1 MQTVIITFITLVA
14 FAANSVLCRWA
25 LMDQTID
32 PLSFSIMR
40 IISGAFTLLI
50 LLTLSSS
57 AKRKQDK
64 AVNNTSMY
72 TKVRSQFDLTA
83 IVALLVYMF
92 GFSFAYLTLGAGLGA
107 LVLFVA
113 VQFTMIAAHL
123 LAGNRMSLL
132 EWCGCLLSVS
142 GLVYLLMPTEST
154 SSPDITSII
163 LMTLAGIGWGIYTLA
178 GKKSTNALQS
188 TTANFGFSSL
198 AILVLVS
205 LLLTIPS
212 VASKISITEQG
223 LIYAILSGSVA
234 SGVGYSLWYYVVKKL
249 NTVVAS
255 IAQLSV
261 PVIATLGG
269 VLLLSEP
276 VTMQFVISS
285 TVILL
290 GISLVLV
297 APKLKKQRVQSLTS
311 MAKPNKKQPTKT
323 VQIFCAKCKTQLFKY
338 RKGGKGAL
346 VKCFKERI
354 VEDFTK
360 EPCVCPECGIEFA
373 RDTLVRGTPAYKFV
387 GGKVTMK

>member
-1 MQTVIITFITLVA
+1 MQTMMVTFITLVA

-32 PLSFSIMR
+32 PLSFSIVR
-40 IISGAFTLLI
+40 VISGALTLLI
-50 LLTLSSS
+50 LLTLSSNS
-57 AKRKQDK
+57 KPKQGSSNSGIS
-64 AVNNTSMY
+64 VY
-72 TKVRSQFDLTA
+72 TKLKSQFQLTS
-83 IVALLVYMF
+83 ILSLLVYMF
-92 GFSFAYLTLGAGLGA
+92 GFSFAYLELGAGLGA

-123 LAGNRMSLL
+123 FSGNRMSLI
-132 EWCGCLLSVS
+132 EWCGCLLSVA

-154 SSPDITSII
+154 QAPDLVSII
-163 LMTLAGIGWGIYTLA
+163 LMSLAGVGWGIYTLA

-205 LLLTIPS
+205 LLLVIPS
-212 VASKISITEQG
+212 VASQTSITEQG

-234 SGVGYSLWYYVVKKL
+234 SGIGYSLWYYVVKKL

-297 APKLKKQRVQSLTS
+297 APKLKK
-311 MAKPNKKQPTKT
+311 
-323 VQIFCAKCKTQLFKY
+323 
-338 RKGGKGAL
+338 
-346 VKCFKERI
+346 
-354 VEDFTK
+354 
-360 EPCVCPECGIEFA
+360 
-373 RDTLVRGTPAYKFV
+373 
-387 GGKVTMK
+387 

>member
-1 MQTVIITFITLVA
+1 MQTVMITFITLVA

-32 PLSFSIMR
+32 PLSFSIVR
-40 IISGAFTLLI
+40 IISGALTLLI
-50 LLTLSSS
+50 LLTLSSHCKS
-57 AKRKQDK
+57 REEL
-64 AVNNTSMY
+64 VNNDTSVE
-72 TKVRSQFDLTA
+72 TKLKLPFQFTSILS
-83 IVALLVYMF
+83 LLVYMF
-92 GFSFAYLTLGAGLGA
+92 GFSFAYLELGAGLGA

-123 LAGNRMSLL
+123 LADNRMSLL

-142 GLVYLLMPTEST
+142 GLVYLLMPTDST

-163 LMTLAGIGWGIYTLA
+163 LMALAGVGWGIYTLA

-188 TTANFGFSSL
+188 TTANFAFSSL
-198 AILVLVS
+198 VILVLVS
-205 LLLTIPS
+205 LLLVIPN
-212 VASKISITEQG
+212 VASQISITEQG

-249 NTVVAS
+249 DTVVAS

-276 VTMQFVISS
+276 VTMQFIISS

-297 APKLKKQRVQSLTS
+297 APKLKK
-311 MAKPNKKQPTKT
+311 
-323 VQIFCAKCKTQLFKY
+323 
-338 RKGGKGAL
+338 
-346 VKCFKERI
+346 
-354 VEDFTK
+354 
-360 EPCVCPECGIEFA
+360 
-373 RDTLVRGTPAYKFV
+373 
-387 GGKVTMK
+387 

>member
-1 MQTVIITFITLVA
+1 MQTLMVTFITLVA

-32 PLSFSIMR
+32 PLSFSIVR
-40 IISGAFTLLI
+40 ILSGALTLLI
-50 LLTLSSS
+50 LLTLSSQS
-57 AKRKQDK
+57 KSKRELT
-64 AVNNTSMY
+64 NNTSLY
-72 TKVRSQFDLTA
+72 TRLKSQFQLTS
-83 IVALLVYMF
+83 ILSLLVYMF
-92 GFSFAYLTLGAGLGA
+92 GFSFAYLELGAGLGA

-123 LAGNRMSLL
+123 FSGNRMSLI
-132 EWCGCLLSVS
+132 EWGGCLLSVA

-154 SSPDITSII
+154 QAPDLVSII
-163 LMTLAGIGWGIYTLA
+163 LMSLAGIGWGIYTLA
-178 GKKSTNALQS
+178 GKKSSNALRS

-198 AILVLVS
+198 VILLALSLLVLIPNA
-205 LLLTIPS
+205 LTR
-212 VASKISITEQG
+212 VSITEQG
-223 LIYAILSGSVA
+223 LIYAVISGSVA

-276 VTMQFVISS
+276 VTMQFIVSS

-297 APKLKKQRVQSLTS
+297 APKLKK
-311 MAKPNKKQPTKT
+311 
-323 VQIFCAKCKTQLFKY
+323 
-338 RKGGKGAL
+338 
-346 VKCFKERI
+346 
-354 VEDFTK
+354 
-360 EPCVCPECGIEFA
+360 
-373 RDTLVRGTPAYKFV
+373 
-387 GGKVTMK
+387 

>member
-1 MQTVIITFITLVA
+1 MQTVIITFITLLA

-32 PLSFSIMR
+32 PLSFSIVRML
-40 IISGAFTLLI
+40 SGALTLLI
-50 LLTLSSS
+50 LLTLSSN
-57 AKRKQDK
+57 AKRKQVK
-64 AVNNTSMY
+64 AADSNTSIY
-72 TKVRSQFDLTA
+72 TKVRTQFDLTA
-83 IVALLVYMF
+83 ILTLLVYMF

-123 LAGNRMSLL
+123 LAGNRMSSI
-132 EWCGCLLSVS
+132 EWVGCLLSVA
-142 GLVYLLMPTEST
+142 GLIYLLMPTEST
-154 SSPDITSII
+154 GSSDLISII
-163 LMTLAGIGWGIYTLA
+163 LMALAGVGWGIYTLA

-188 TTANFGFSSL
+188 TTANFGFGSL
-198 AILVLVS
+198 VILALLS
-205 LLLTIPS
+205 LLAFIPS
-212 VASKISITEQG
+212 VAEQISITEQG
-223 LIYAILSGSVA
+223 LIYAVLSGAVA

-297 APKLKKQRVQSLTS
+297 APKLEK
-311 MAKPNKKQPTKT
+311 
-323 VQIFCAKCKTQLFKY
+323 
-338 RKGGKGAL
+338 
-346 VKCFKERI
+346 
-354 VEDFTK
+354 
-360 EPCVCPECGIEFA
+360 
-373 RDTLVRGTPAYKFV
+373 
-387 GGKVTMK
+387 

>member
-1 MQTVIITFITLVA
+1 MQTVMITFITLVA

-32 PLSFSIMR
+32 PLSFSIVR
-40 IISGAFTLLI
+40 IISGALTLLI
-50 LLTLSSS
+50 LLTLSSHS
-57 AKRKQDK
+57 KSREEL
-64 AVNNTSMY
+64 VNNDKSVETKLKLPFQFTSIL
-72 TKVRSQFDLTA
+72 S
-83 IVALLVYMF
+83 LLVYMF
-92 GFSFAYLTLGAGLGA
+92 GFSFAYLELGAGLGA

-142 GLVYLLMPTEST
+142 GLVYLLMPTDST

-163 LMTLAGIGWGIYTLA
+163 LMALAGVGWGIYTLA

-188 TTANFGFSSL
+188 TTCNFAFSSL
-198 AILVLVS
+198 VILVLVS
-205 LLLTIPS
+205 LLLVIPN
-212 VASKISITEQG
+212 VASQISITEQG
-223 LIYAILSGSVA
+223 LIYAILSGSVV

-249 NTVVAS
+249 DTVVAS

-276 VTMQFVISS
+276 VTMQFIISS

-297 APKLKKQRVQSLTS
+297 APKLKK
-311 MAKPNKKQPTKT
+311 
-323 VQIFCAKCKTQLFKY
+323 
-338 RKGGKGAL
+338 
-346 VKCFKERI
+346 
-354 VEDFTK
+354 
-360 EPCVCPECGIEFA
+360 
-373 RDTLVRGTPAYKFV
+373 
-387 GGKVTMK
+387 

>member
-1 MQTVIITFITLVA
+1 MQTVMITFITLVA

-25 LMDQTID
+25 LMEQTID
-32 PLSFSIMR
+32 PLSFSIVR
-40 IISGAFTLLI
+40 IISGTLTLLI
-50 LLTLSSS
+50 LLTLSSHS
-57 AKRKQDK
+57 KSREEL
-64 AVNNTSMY
+64 VNNDKSVETKFKLPFQFTSIL
-72 TKVRSQFDLTA
+72 S
-83 IVALLVYMF
+83 LLVYMF
-92 GFSFAYLTLGAGLGA
+92 GFSFAYLELGAGLGA

-123 LAGNRMSLL
+123 FAGNRMSLL

-142 GLVYLLMPTEST
+142 GLVYLLMPTDST

-163 LMTLAGIGWGIYTLA
+163 LMALAGVGWGIYTLA

-188 TTANFGFSSL
+188 TTANFAFSSL
-198 AILVLVS
+198 VILVLVS
-205 LLLTIPS
+205 PLLVIPN
-212 VASKISITEQG
+212 VASQISITEQG

-249 NTVVAS
+249 DTVVAS

-276 VTMQFVISS
+276 VTMQFIISS

-297 APKLKKQRVQSLTS
+297 APKLKK
-311 MAKPNKKQPTKT
+311 
-323 VQIFCAKCKTQLFKY
+323 
-338 RKGGKGAL
+338 
-346 VKCFKERI
+346 
-354 VEDFTK
+354 
-360 EPCVCPECGIEFA
+360 
-373 RDTLVRGTPAYKFV
+373 
-387 GGKVTMK
+387 

>member
-1 MQTVIITFITLVA
+1 MQTVMVTFITLVA

-32 PLSFSIMR
+32 PLSFSIVR
-40 IISGAFTLLI
+40 ILSGALTLLI
-50 LLTLSSS
+50 LFTLSSQS
-57 AKRKQDK
+57 KHKQEL
-64 AVNNTSMY
+64 ANNSTSVY
-72 TKVRSQFDLTA
+72 TKLKSQFQFTSILS
-83 IVALLVYMF
+83 LLVYMF
-92 GFSFAYLTLGAGLGA
+92 GFSFAYLKLGAGLGA

-123 LAGNRMSLL
+123 FFGNRMSLL
-132 EWCGCLLSVS
+132 EWGGCLLSVA

-154 SSPDITSII
+154 QAPDLVSII
-163 LMTLAGIGWGIYTLA
+163 LMSLAGVGWGIYTLA
-178 GKKSTNALQS
+178 GKKSLNALQS

-198 AILVLVS
+198 VILAGLS
-205 LLLTIPS
+205 LLVVIPNAMPQ
-212 VASKISITEQG
+212 VSITEQG
-223 LIYAILSGSVA
+223 LIYAVISGSAA

-276 VTMQFVISS
+276 VTMQFIISS

-297 APKLKKQRVQSLTS
+297 APKLKK
-311 MAKPNKKQPTKT
+311 
-323 VQIFCAKCKTQLFKY
+323 
-338 RKGGKGAL
+338 
-346 VKCFKERI
+346 
-354 VEDFTK
+354 
-360 EPCVCPECGIEFA
+360 
-373 RDTLVRGTPAYKFV
+373 
-387 GGKVTMK
+387 

>member
-32 PLSFSIMR
+32 PLSFSIVR
-40 IISGAFTLLI
+40 IISGAVTLLI
-50 LLTLSSS
+50 LLTLSSN

-64 AVNNTSMY
+64 VINDAPVY
-72 TKVRSQFDLTA
+72 TKVRSQCDLTA

-123 LAGNRMSLL
+123 FAGNRMSSL
-132 EWCGCLLSVS
+132 EWVGCLLSVA

-163 LMTLAGIGWGIYTLA
+163 LMALAGIGWGIYTLA
-178 GKKSTNALQS
+178 GKKSKNALQS
-188 TTANFGFSSL
+188 TTANFAFSSL

-205 LLLTIPS
+205 LLAVIPS
-212 VASKISITEQG
+212 VASQISITEQG
-223 LIYAILSGSVA
+223 LIYAVLSGSVA

-269 VLLLSEP
+269 VVLLSEP
-276 VTMQFVISS
+276 VTMQFLISS

-290 GISLVLV
+290 GISLVLI
-297 APKLKKQRVQSLTS
+297 APKLKK
-311 MAKPNKKQPTKT
+311 
-323 VQIFCAKCKTQLFKY
+323 
-338 RKGGKGAL
+338 
-346 VKCFKERI
+346 
-354 VEDFTK
+354 
-360 EPCVCPECGIEFA
+360 
-373 RDTLVRGTPAYKFV
+373 
-387 GGKVTMK
+387 

>member
-1 MQTVIITFITLVA
+1 MQTVMITFITLVA

-32 PLSFSIMR
+32 PLSFSIIR
-40 IISGAFTLLI
+40 VLSGALTLLI
-50 LLTLSSS
+50 LLTLSSHS
-57 AKRKQDK
+57 KSREEL
-64 AVNNTSMY
+64 VNNDTSVE
-72 TKVRSQFDLTA
+72 TKLKLPFQFTSILS
-83 IVALLVYMF
+83 LLVYMF
-92 GFSFAYLTLGAGLGA
+92 GFSFAYLELGAGLGA

-113 VQFTMIAAHL
+113 VQFTMIAAHFFS
-123 LAGNRMSLL
+123 GNRMSLL

-142 GLVYLLMPTEST
+142 GLVYLLMPTDST
-154 SSPDITSII
+154 SSPDITPII
-163 LMTLAGIGWGIYTLA
+163 LMALAGVGWGIYTLA

-198 AILVLVS
+198 VILVLVS
-205 LLLTIPS
+205 LLLVIPN
-212 VASKISITEQG
+212 VASQISITEQG

-249 NTVVAS
+249 DTVVAS

-276 VTMQFVISS
+276 VTMQFIISS

-297 APKLKKQRVQSLTS
+297 APKLKK
-311 MAKPNKKQPTKT
+311 
-323 VQIFCAKCKTQLFKY
+323 
-338 RKGGKGAL
+338 
-346 VKCFKERI
+346 
-354 VEDFTK
+354 
-360 EPCVCPECGIEFA
+360 
-373 RDTLVRGTPAYKFV
+373 
-387 GGKVTMK
+387 

>member
-1 MQTVIITFITLVA
+1 MQTVMITFITLVA

-32 PLSFSIMR
+32 PLSFSIVR
-40 IISGAFTLLI
+40 IISGALTLLI
-50 LLTLSSS
+50 LLTLSSHS
-57 AKRKQDK
+57 KSREEL
-64 AVNNTSMY
+64 VNNDKSVETKLKLPFQFTSIL
-72 TKVRSQFDLTA
+72 S
-83 IVALLVYMF
+83 LLVYMF
-92 GFSFAYLTLGAGLGA
+92 GFSFAYLELGAGLGA

-142 GLVYLLMPTEST
+142 GLVYLLMPTDST

-163 LMTLAGIGWGIYTLA
+163 LMALAGVGWGIYTLA

-198 AILVLVS
+198 VILVLVS
-205 LLLTIPS
+205 LLLVIPN
-212 VASKISITEQG
+212 VASQISITEQG

-249 NTVVAS
+249 DTVVAS

-276 VTMQFVISS
+276 VTMQFIISS

-297 APKLKKQRVQSLTS
+297 APKLKK
-311 MAKPNKKQPTKT
+311 
-323 VQIFCAKCKTQLFKY
+323 
-338 RKGGKGAL
+338 
-346 VKCFKERI
+346 
-354 VEDFTK
+354 
-360 EPCVCPECGIEFA
+360 
-373 RDTLVRGTPAYKFV
+373 
-387 GGKVTMK
+387 

>member
-32 PLSFSIMR
+32 PLSFSVVR
-40 IISGAFTLLI
+40 ILSGALTLLI
-50 LLTLSSS
+50 LLTLSSN

-64 AVNNTSMY
+64 VENSTSMY
-72 TKVRSQFDLTA
+72 TKIRSELDLTA
-83 IVALLVYMF
+83 ILALLVYMF

-123 LAGNRMSLL
+123 FAGNRMSSL
-132 EWCGCLLSVS
+132 EWGGCLLSVA
-142 GLVYLLMPTEST
+142 GLVYLLMPTGAT
-154 SSPDITSII
+154 RSPDLISII
-163 LMTLAGIGWGIYTLA
+163 LMVLAGVGWGVYTLA

-188 TTANFGFSSL
+188 TSANFGFSSL
-198 AILVLVS
+198 VIIALLS
-205 LLLTIPS
+205 LLTFIPS
-212 VASKISITEQG
+212 VTAQISITEKG
-223 LIYAILSGSVA
+223 LIYAVLSGAVA

-297 APKLKKQRVQSLTS
+297 APKLKK
-311 MAKPNKKQPTKT
+311 
-323 VQIFCAKCKTQLFKY
+323 
-338 RKGGKGAL
+338 
-346 VKCFKERI
+346 
-354 VEDFTK
+354 
-360 EPCVCPECGIEFA
+360 
-373 RDTLVRGTPAYKFV
+373 
-387 GGKVTMK
+387 

>member
-32 PLSFSIMR
+32 PLSFSIVR
-40 IISGAFTLLI
+40 IISGAVTLLI
-50 LLTLSSS
+50 LLTLSSN
-57 AKRKQDK
+57 AKRKHEK
-64 AVNNTSMY
+64 AVDNASMY
-72 TKVRSQFDLTA
+72 TKVRSQCDLTA
-83 IVALLVYMF
+83 IAALLVYMF

-123 LAGNRMSLL
+123 FAGNRMSSL
-132 EWCGCLLSVS
+132 EWVGCLLSVA

-163 LMTLAGIGWGIYTLA
+163 LMALAGIGWGIYTLA
-178 GKKSTNALQS
+178 GKKSKNALQS
-188 TTANFGFSSL
+188 TTANFAFSSL

-205 LLLTIPS
+205 LLAVIPS
-212 VASKISITEQG
+212 VASQISITEQG
-223 LIYAILSGSVA
+223 LIYAVLSGSVA

-297 APKLKKQRVQSLTS
+297 APKLKK
-311 MAKPNKKQPTKT
+311 
-323 VQIFCAKCKTQLFKY
+323 
-338 RKGGKGAL
+338 
-346 VKCFKERI
+346 
-354 VEDFTK
+354 
-360 EPCVCPECGIEFA
+360 
-373 RDTLVRGTPAYKFV
+373 
-387 GGKVTMK
+387 

>member
-1 MQTVIITFITLVA
+1 MQTVIVTFITLVA

-32 PLSFSIMR
+32 PLSFSIVR
-40 IISGAFTLLI
+40 ILSGALTLLI
-50 LLTLSSS
+50 LLTLSSKS
-57 AKRKQDK
+57 KRVL
-64 AVNNTSMY
+64 ANSTTSVY
-72 TKVRSQFDLTA
+72 TKFKSQFQFTSILS
-83 IVALLVYMF
+83 LLVYMF
-92 GFSFAYLTLGAGLGA
+92 GFSFAYLELGAGLGA

-123 LAGNRMSLL
+123 FSGNRMSSL
-132 EWCGCLLSVS
+132 EWCGCLLSVA

-154 SSPDITSII
+154 RSPDLVSII
-163 LMTLAGIGWGIYTLA
+163 LMSLAGVGWGVYTLA
-178 GKKSTNALQS
+178 GKKSSNALQS

-198 AILVLVS
+198 VILAGISVLTV
-205 LLLTIPS
+205 IPNALS
-212 VASKISITEQG
+212 QVSITEQG
-223 LIYAILSGSVA
+223 LIYAVISGSVA

-276 VTMQFVISS
+276 VTMQFIISS

-297 APKLKKQRVQSLTS
+297 APKLKK
-311 MAKPNKKQPTKT
+311 
-323 VQIFCAKCKTQLFKY
+323 
-338 RKGGKGAL
+338 
-346 VKCFKERI
+346 
-354 VEDFTK
+354 
-360 EPCVCPECGIEFA
+360 
-373 RDTLVRGTPAYKFV
+373 
-387 GGKVTMK
+387 

>member
-1 MQTVIITFITLVA
+1 MQTVMITFITLVA

-32 PLSFSIMR
+32 PLSFSIVR
-40 IISGAFTLLI
+40 IISGALTLLI
-50 LLTLSSS
+50 LLTLSSHS
-57 AKRKQDK
+57 KSREEL
-64 AVNNTSMY
+64 VNNDKSVETKLKLQFQFTSIL
-72 TKVRSQFDLTA
+72 S
-83 IVALLVYMF
+83 LLVYMF
-92 GFSFAYLTLGAGLGA
+92 GFSFAYLELGAGLGA

-188 TTANFGFSSL
+188 TTANFAFSSL
-198 AILVLVS
+198 VLLVLLS
-205 LLLTIPS
+205 LLVVIPN

-223 LIYAILSGSVA
+223 LLYAILSGSVA

-249 NTVVAS
+249 DTVVAS

-276 VTMQFVISS
+276 VTMQFIISS

-297 APKLKKQRVQSLTS
+297 APKLKK
-311 MAKPNKKQPTKT
+311 
-323 VQIFCAKCKTQLFKY
+323 
-338 RKGGKGAL
+338 
-346 VKCFKERI
+346 
-354 VEDFTK
+354 
-360 EPCVCPECGIEFA
+360 
-373 RDTLVRGTPAYKFV
+373 
-387 GGKVTMK
+387 

>member
-1 MQTVIITFITLVA
+1 MQTVMITFITLVA

-32 PLSFSIMR
+32 PLSFSIVR
-40 IISGAFTLLI
+40 IISGALTLLI
-50 LLTLSSS
+50 LLTLSSHS
-57 AKRKQDK
+57 KPREEL
-64 AVNNTSMY
+64 VNNDKSVE
-72 TKVRSQFDLTA
+72 TKLKSQFQFTSILS
-83 IVALLVYMF
+83 LLVYMF
-92 GFSFAYLTLGAGLGA
+92 GFSFAYLELGAGLGA

-123 LAGNRMSLL
+123 FSGNRMSLL

-142 GLVYLLMPTEST
+142 GLVYLLMPTDST

-163 LMTLAGIGWGIYTLA
+163 LMALAGVGWGIYTLA

-198 AILVLVS
+198 VILVLVS
-205 LLLTIPS
+205 LLLVIPN
-212 VASKISITEQG
+212 VASQISITEQG

-249 NTVVAS
+249 DTVVAS

-276 VTMQFVISS
+276 VTMQFIISS

-297 APKLKKQRVQSLTS
+297 APKLKK
-311 MAKPNKKQPTKT
+311 
-323 VQIFCAKCKTQLFKY
+323 
-338 RKGGKGAL
+338 
-346 VKCFKERI
+346 
-354 VEDFTK
+354 
-360 EPCVCPECGIEFA
+360 
-373 RDTLVRGTPAYKFV
+373 
-387 GGKVTMK
+387 

>member
-1 MQTVIITFITLVA
+1 MQTVIITLITLLA

-32 PLSFSIMR
+32 PLSFSIVRML
-40 IISGAFTLLI
+40 SGALTLLI
-50 LLTLSSS
+50 LLTLSSN
-57 AKRKQDK
+57 AKRKQVK
-64 AVNNTSMY
+64 AADSNTSIY
-72 TKVRSQFDLTA
+72 TKVRTQFDLTA
-83 IVALLVYMF
+83 ILTLLVYMF

-123 LAGNRMSLL
+123 FAGNRMSSI
-132 EWCGCLLSVS
+132 EWVGCLLSVA
-142 GLVYLLMPTEST
+142 GLIYLLMPTEST
-154 SSPDITSII
+154 GSSDLISII
-163 LMTLAGIGWGIYTLA
+163 LMALAGVGWGIYTLA

-188 TTANFGFSSL
+188 TTANFGFGSL
-198 AILVLVS
+198 VILALLS
-205 LLLTIPS
+205 LLAFIPS
-212 VASKISITEQG
+212 VAEQISITEQG
-223 LIYAILSGSVA
+223 LIYAVLSGAVA

-297 APKLKKQRVQSLTS
+297 APKLKK
-311 MAKPNKKQPTKT
+311 
-323 VQIFCAKCKTQLFKY
+323 
-338 RKGGKGAL
+338 
-346 VKCFKERI
+346 
-354 VEDFTK
+354 
-360 EPCVCPECGIEFA
+360 
-373 RDTLVRGTPAYKFV
+373 
-387 GGKVTMK
+387 

>member
-1 MQTVIITFITLVA
+1 MQTVIITLITLLA

-32 PLSFSIMR
+32 PLSFSIVRML
-40 IISGAFTLLI
+40 SGALTLLI
-50 LLTLSSS
+50 LLTLSSN
-57 AKRKQDK
+57 AKRKQVK
-64 AVNNTSMY
+64 AADSNTSIY
-72 TKVRSQFDLTA
+72 TKVRTQFDLTA
-83 IVALLVYMF
+83 ILTLLVYMF

-123 LAGNRMSLL
+123 LAGNRMSSI
-132 EWCGCLLSVS
+132 EWVGCLLSVA
-142 GLVYLLMPTEST
+142 GLIYLLMPTEST
-154 SSPDITSII
+154 GSSDLISII
-163 LMTLAGIGWGIYTLA
+163 LMALAGVGWGIYTLA

-188 TTANFGFSSL
+188 TTANFGFGSL
-198 AILVLVS
+198 VILALLS
-205 LLLTIPS
+205 LLAFIPS
-212 VASKISITEQG
+212 VAEQISITEQG
-223 LIYAILSGSVA
+223 LIYAVLSGAVA

-297 APKLKKQRVQSLTS
+297 APKLKK
-311 MAKPNKKQPTKT
+311 
-323 VQIFCAKCKTQLFKY
+323 
-338 RKGGKGAL
+338 
-346 VKCFKERI
+346 
-354 VEDFTK
+354 
-360 EPCVCPECGIEFA
+360 
-373 RDTLVRGTPAYKFV
+373 
-387 GGKVTMK
+387 